1 MTGDNIKKLRE
12 NLGMTQTKFAEQI
25 GITQSAVTFIESNK
39 RKASKTTLMAISQKF
54 GVRLEWLETGEGEMY
69 TEQDTSLF
77 ARLEAENKLTPKG
90 REFLEAFLR
99 LPVSMQDLVV
109 DATAVLAQMFPKK
122 ELAGL
127 KSRPDELT
135 KAEVYEAIGIVP
147 SPTKPDSE
155 LSPDEAADK
164 IRQERANVLAA
175 QKRETITSSA
185 STGTSGTSKK
195 IGNSS

>member
-1 MTGDNIKKLRE
+1 MIGENIKKLRE
-12 NLGMTQTKFAEQI
+12 IRGMTQAKFAEKI
-25 GITQSAVTFIESNK
+25 GVGQSTIAMVETG
-39 RKASKTTLMAISQKF
+39 KAKISRQALLSISREF

-99 LPVSMQDLVV
+99 LPVTMQDLVI
-109 DATAVLAQMFPKK
+109 DAAAVLAQMFPKK
-122 ELAGL
+122 ELP
-127 KSRPDELT
+127 KSATDSDELT

-155 LSPDEAADK
+155 LTREERMALIGEEFDVEEAS
-164 IRQERANVLAA
+164 
-175 QKRETITSSA
+175 REKGATMSSA
-185 STGTSGTSKK
+185 STGTNGTSKK
-195 IGNSS
+195 FGRSP

>member
-1 MTGDNIKKLRE
+1 MIGDNIKTLRE
-12 NLGMTQTKFAEQI
+12 KLGITQTKFATQI
-25 GITQSAVTFIESNK
+25 GLTQGTIASVEKNK
-39 RKASKTTLMAISQKF
+39 RDLSRQALLAISREF

-69 TEQDTSLF
+69 TKPDTSLF
-77 ARLEAENKLTPKG
+77 AQLEAENKLTPKG

-99 LPVSMQDLVV
+99 LPVTMQDLVI

-127 KSRPDELT
+127 KSQPDELT

>member
-1 MTGDNIKKLRE
+1 MIGDNIKNLRE
-12 NLGMTQTKFAEQI
+12 TLSMTQTKFAEQI
-25 GITQSAVTFIESNK
+25 GLTQGTIASVENNK
-39 RKASKTTLMAISQKF
+39 RDLSRQALMAISQKF

-99 LPVSMQDLVV
+99 LPVTMQDLVV
-109 DATAVLAQMFPKK
+109 DATSVLAQMFPQ
-122 ELAGL
+122 
-127 KSRPDELT
+127 
-135 KAEVYEAIGIVP
+135 KA
-147 SPTKPDSE
+147 DSE
-155 LSPDEAADK
+155 LTPDEAADK
-164 IRQERANVLAA
+164 VRQERAEVLAA